1 MTRSVDDIHDE
12 LLVLRCQDGDSQAL
26 EELVARWQQRLWRQ
40 ALHLTGKRD
49 AASDVLQEVWM
60 AIVRGIRT
68 LDDPARFR
76 HWAYRLVINK
86 SVDWVRRQQ
95 RQRKLADDASGD
107 LGECSPPATGDH
119 AERLRRALSRLPDDC
134 RAILSL
140 RYFED
145 AQVGEIARILEVPE
159 GTVKSRINRGRT
171 ELARLL
177 QRIHRQVN

>member
-26 EELVARWQQRLWRQ
+26 EELVARWQQRLWRH

-49 AASDVLQEVWM
+49 AAWDVLQEVWM
-60 AIVRGIRT
+60 AIVRGIRS

-76 HWAYRLVINK
+76 PWAYRLVINK
-86 SVDWVRRQQ
+86 SADWVRRQQ

-107 LGECSPPATGDH
+107 LEEWSPPAAGDH
-119 AERLRRALSRLPDDC
+119 VERLRRALSRLPDDC

-159 GTVKSRINRGRT
+159 GTVKSR
-171 ELARLL
+171 LHHARNQLKKAL
-177 QRIHRQVN
+177 ERRAS